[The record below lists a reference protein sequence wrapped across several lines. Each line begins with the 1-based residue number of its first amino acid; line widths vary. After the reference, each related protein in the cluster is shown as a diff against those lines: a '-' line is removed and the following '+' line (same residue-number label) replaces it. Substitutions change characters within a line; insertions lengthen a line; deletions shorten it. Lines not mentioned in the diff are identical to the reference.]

1 MEDGAVWEAEAWV
14 TGEAGRELDL
24 GLACARVGLET
35 GAAAAVRALR
45 RGVVAVGERV
55 RVDLEDPGAA
65 VVRVAARER
74 VVRTGVSGSL
84 SEAAADLRG
93 GMRVEIC
100 L

>member
-1 MEDGAVWEAEAWV
+1 M

-24 GLACARVGLET
+24 GLACARVGLEAGT
-35 GAAAAVRALR
+35 AAAARALR

-65 VVRVAARER
+65 VRVAARER